1 MLKINIFL
9 RFALMGVSLVA
20 GLLFTFLDGFGF
32 WYAFPFY
39 LILLVLLLGYI
50 FLGTIQSAAELMQ
63 AQDFEGADK
72 RLGLTLKPNWLY
84 ATNKAYY
91 YMIKGSIALSRHD
104 SNEGERWLK
113 KAQEVKIP
121 TEQEKA
127 MLEIQLASISASKG
141 RWKQAQ
147 LHYKA
152 AKQLKITDE
161 AVKEQL
167 KQLEKALN
175 NRGQQMAAT
184 RSGAKGAAVMR
195 PGGKR
200 RRPKMR

>member
-9 RFALMGVSLVA
+9 RFALMGVSLFG

-32 WYAFPFY
+32 WYAFPLY
-39 LILLVLLLGYI
+39 LVLLILLLGYI

-63 AQDFEGADK
+63 AQDFEEADK
-72 RLGLTLKPNWLY
+72 RLRLTFKPTWLY

-161 AVKEQL
+161 AVKDQL

-195 PGGKR
+195 AGGKR

>member
-1 MLKINIFL
+1 
-9 RFALMGVSLVA
+9 
-20 GLLFTFLDGFGF
+20 
-32 WYAFPFY
+32 
-39 LILLVLLLGYI
+39 
-50 FLGTIQSAAELMQ
+50 
-63 AQDFEGADK
+63 
-72 RLGLTLKPNWLY
+72 
-84 ATNKAYY
+84 
-91 YMIKGSIALSRHD
+91 
-104 SNEGERWLK
+104 
-113 KAQEVKIP
+113 
-121 TEQEKA
+121 